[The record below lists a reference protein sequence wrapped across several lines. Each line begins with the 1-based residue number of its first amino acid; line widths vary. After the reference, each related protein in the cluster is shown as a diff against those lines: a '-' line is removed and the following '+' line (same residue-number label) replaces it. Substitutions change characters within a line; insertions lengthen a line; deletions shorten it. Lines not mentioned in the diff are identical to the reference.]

1 MSWYR
6 LFVCGSPFFFSLVVR
21 FLGDSVRGCVV
32 FETRQLFKALRLG
45 YSCEIGNVKKLLI

>member
-1 MSWYR
+1 M
-6 LFVCGSPFFFSLVVR
+6 VR